1 MNVDNNSRLWKIT
14 KYYGRIREYR
24 KGKLNDVFRQLE
36 MFVYSLKRSRA
47 WERQLVNECKY

>member
-47 WERQLVNECKY
+47 WERQLVDECKY